1 MDYEF
6 WFEGRKPMARLDD
19 EQALMGRWLSDE
31 IGDDFKHLKALIT
44 TVELLLEGGLRDYQ
58 WQGKETLLQLSRD
71 EAQVSALSVM
81 YDEDLQVLDEQQLEL
96 QEFDQQAGCG
106 LDDFLD
112 LLLAWKEFIIS

>member
-1 MDYEF
+1 
-6 WFEGRKPMARLDD
+6 MARLDD